1 MGLRH
6 RAYGDAQ
13 VRHRGHPPL
22 IRIRPSISGTVLSGG
37 EAPAACNQAMS
48 SRATGKGRVSKQV
61 KISYEGLTDFVDLD
75 GVTPKEAADVLTRVG
90 IEVESLTIIDL
101 SQIVIGKVL
110 EQKPHPKSRNPLWI
124 HQVDLGDHTEQ
135 IIAGAPNAVPGSLVP
150 VALPGT
156 TVPNGKLV
164 KDLNIAGFSAKGM
177 LCSAEEVLLSDD
189 HSGILILDSGK
200 PGDPL
205 TSVIPN
211 QAIMDVDFM
220 PAFTGKAEPAGRD
233 MVHVS
238 IDDPDL
244 CSRYIGGVITGVKVG
259 PSAAWLQRRLRACGV
274 RPINNLVDISNYV
287 LLEYAQPLHVFDLG
301 KLSGAEVHVR
311 RARAGEK
318 LLCLDGVERELT
330 PEMLVIADAEKPV
343 AIAGVIGGEES
354 AVTDATTNVLL
365 ESATFN
371 GPSVRQTAR
380 ALGLRT
386 EASARFEKS
395 LPAELALAGARRAAA
410 LISELAGGEV
420 HREWADIYPR
430 PQEPIRIRLKPWL
443 IDEVLGIHVPLEAS
457 EGILVKLGF
466 HVRILGDGEWDV
478 LPPVFRLDVS
488 IPEDLVEEVGR
499 VWGYDRVPPTL
510 PGRRQEKWTPS
521 VPSMGRRLD
530 AARQVLAG
538 AGFTETWN
546 PALVSGRLLEQLR
559 VGARA
564 LRVSNAL
571 SDDMDTLRTSL
582 LPSLVSV
589 VALNRDRGHAEVKVF
604 EMAAAFLARVG
615 DKTTEQPEEPQRL
628 GAVAAAGTTTDSGR
642 EAFFA
647 MKSVLDGVVREL
659 GAPACTFQRA
669 STELFHPGRCA
680 AVFLEARQLGYIGEL
695 HPSVVAELNLEGRLV
710 AIEIDLDPVLATAA
724 VRRSQS
730 LPRFPAI
737 ERDLA
742 VVVEEH
748 VAAGALMAVI
758 KEAGRDVLESVRPFD
773 EYRGA
778 QVAEGHK
785 SVAFALTFRSP
796 ERTLTDAEVDK
807 VMAEIR
813 LALEKR
819 HGAAFRT

>member
-1 MGLRH
+1 M
-6 RAYGDAQ
+6 
-13 VRHRGHPPL
+13 
-22 IRIRPSISGTVLSGG
+22 
-37 EAPAACNQAMS
+37 
-48 SRATGKGRVSKQV
+48 
-61 KISYEGLTDFVDLD
+61 KISYEWLRDFVDLD
-75 GVTPKEAADVLTRVG
+75 GVTPKEAAEALTRLGV
-90 IEVESLTIIDL
+90 EVESLTVTDVSEII
-101 SQIVIGKVL
+101 IGRVV

-124 HQVDLGDHTEQ
+124 HQVDLGDRTEQ

-156 TVPNGKLV
+156 TVPNGKVV
-164 KDLNIAGFSAKGM
+164 KDLNIAGYSAKGM
-177 LCSAEEVLLSDD
+177 LCSAEELLLSDD
-189 HSGILILDSGK
+189 HTGILLLDSGR

-211 QAIMDVDFM
+211 QAIMDAEVTSNRPDCMGHMGVARELAAGLDRVIKVDFM
-220 PAFTGKAEPAGRD
+220 PAFTGKADPAGRD
-233 MVHVS
+233 MVQVS

-244 CSRYIGGVITGVKVG
+244 CSRYIGGVITGVTVG
-259 PSAAWLQRRLRACGV
+259 PSPLWLQHRLRACGV
-274 RPINNLVDISNYV
+274 RPINNLVDITNYV
-287 LLEYAQPLHVFDLG
+287 LLEYAQPLHVFDLS
-301 KLSGAEVHVR
+301 KLSGAQVHVR

-318 LLCLDGVERELT
+318 LLCLDGVERDLA
-330 PEMLVIADAEKPV
+330 PDMLVIADADKPV
-343 AIAGVIGGEES
+343 AIAGVIGGEDT
-354 AVTDATTNVLL
+354 AVTGATTDVLL
-365 ESATFN
+365 EAATFN

-386 EASARFEKS
+386 EASARFEKG

-410 LISELAGGEV
+410 LIAELANGQV

-443 IDEVLGIHVPLEAS
+443 IDEVLGVHVPLEES

-478 LPPVFRLDVS
+478 LPPVFRLDVG

-510 PGRRQEKWTPS
+510 PGRRHDRWTPS
-521 VPSMGRRLD
+521 VPSLGRRLD
-530 AARQVLAG
+530 AARQVLSG

-546 PALVSGRLLEQLR
+546 PALVSGRMLEQLR

-582 LPSLVSV
+582 MPSLLNV
-589 VALNRDRGHAEVKVF
+589 VALNRDRGRADVKVY
-604 EMAAAFLARVG
+604 EIASVFLARVG
-615 DKTTEQPEEPQRL
+615 DKTNQQPEEPQRL
-628 GAVAAAGTTTDSGR
+628 AVVCDAGTTADSGR
-642 EAFFA
+642 DAFYA
-647 MKSVLDGVVREL
+647 MKSVLDGCVRGL
-659 GAPACTFQRA
+659 GAPACTYQRA
-669 STELFHPGRCA
+669 AAELFHPGRCA
-680 AVFLEARQLGYIGEL
+680 AVFLDARQLGYVGEL
-695 HPSVVAELNLEGRLV
+695 HPSVVAELKLEGRIV
-710 AIEIDLDPVLATAA
+710 GMEIDLDPILEAAA
-724 VRRSQS
+724 VKRAQS

-748 VAAGALMAVI
+748 VAAGALQAAI
-758 KEAGRDVLESVRPFD
+758 KEAGRDVLESVQPFD

-778 QVAEGHK
+778 QVSEGHK

-796 ERTLTDAEVDK
+796 ERTLTDAEVDR
-807 VMAEIR
+807 VMAEIKH
-813 LALEKR
+813 ALEKK
-819 HGAAFRT
+819 HGAGFRT

>member
-1 MGLRH
+1 M
-6 RAYGDAQ
+6 
-13 VRHRGHPPL
+13 
-22 IRIRPSISGTVLSGG
+22 
-37 EAPAACNQAMS
+37 
-48 SRATGKGRVSKQV
+48 
-61 KISYEGLTDFVDLD
+61 KISYEWLGEFVDLD
-75 GVTPKEAADVLTRVG
+75 GVTPKDAADLLTRLGV
-90 IEVESLTIIDL
+90 EVESLSVIDL
-101 SQIVIGKVL
+101 SDIIIGRVI
-110 EQKPHPKSRNPLWI
+110 EQKKHPKSRNDLWI
-124 HQVDLGDHTEQ
+124 HQVDLGDRTEQ

-177 LCSAEEVLLSDD
+177 LCSAEELLLSDD
-189 HSGILILDSGK
+189 HSGILILDAGK
-200 PGDPL
+200 PGDRL
-205 TSVIPN
+205 TTVIPS
-211 QAIMDVDFM
+211 QAVLDAEVTSNRPDCMGHLGVARELSAGLDRPMKVDFM
-220 PAFTGKAEPAGRD
+220 PAFTGKADPPGRD
-233 MVHVS
+233 LVKIS

-259 PSAAWLQRRLRACGV
+259 PSPEWVQRRLRACGV
-274 RPINNLVDISNYV
+274 RPINNIVDVTNYV
-287 LLEYAQPLHVFDLG
+287 LLEYAQPLHAFDLD
-301 KLSGAEVHVR
+301 KLAGGEVHVR
-311 RARAGEK
+311 RAKKGEK
-318 LLCLDGVERELT
+318 LLCLDGVDRELT
-330 PEMLVIADAEKPV
+330 PEMLVIADSEKPV
-343 AIAGVIGGEES
+343 AIAGVIGGEET
-354 AVTDATTNVLL
+354 AVTDGTANILL
-365 ESATFN
+365 EAATFN

-380 ALGLRT
+380 AFGIRT
-386 EASARFEKS
+386 EASARFEKG
-395 LPAELALAGARRAAA
+395 LPAELALAGARRAAS
-410 LISELAGGEV
+410 LIAELAGGKV
-420 HREWADIYPR
+420 HREWADVYPR
-430 PQEPIRIRLKPWL
+430 PQEPVRIRLKPWL
-443 IDEVLGIHVPLEAS
+443 VDEVLGAHVPLEDS

-510 PGRRQEKWTPS
+510 PGRRHERWTPS

-530 AARQVLAG
+530 AAREVLAG

-582 LPSLVSV
+582 LPSLINV
-589 VALNRDRGHAEVKVF
+589 VQLNRDRGRTDVKVY
-604 EMAAAFLARVG
+604 EMAAAFLARIG
-615 DKTTEQPEEPQRL
+615 DKTTQQPEEPQRL
-628 GAVAAAGTTTDSGR
+628 GVVADAGSTSESAR
-642 EAFFA
+642 QAFYA
-647 MKSVLDGVVREL
+647 MKSVLDACVREL
-659 GAPACTFQRA
+659 GAPPCTYRRA

-680 AVFLEARQLGYIGEL
+680 AIFLEARQVGYLGEL
-695 HPSVVAELNLEGRLV
+695 HPTVISGANLEGRLV
-710 AIEIDLDPVLATAA
+710 AMEVDLEPLLSGAA
-724 VRRSQS
+724 VKRAQP

-748 VAAGALMAVI
+748 VAAGALLAAI
-758 KEAGRDVLESVRPFD
+758 EEPGKDILEQARPFD

-778 QVAEGHK
+778 QVTEGHK

-796 ERTLTDAEVDK
+796 ERTLTDSEVDE

-813 LALEKR
+813 LALEKK
-819 HGAAFRT
+819 HGATFRT